1 MHPKNILIVDDDKNN
16 VLVLADFLK
25 GFRLME
31 ATTMRETMQV
41 ASLCLFELII
51 INMQT
56 KGLDTI
62 YLIESLK
69 RLPLTKS
76 IPVVV
81 LSDGVNS
88 ALEDRAFELGVDD
101 FINLKSSVST
111 ISSRILRVVDYQR
124 CLREIALKDEIAEEK
139 IEQMQKK
146 IIESFASIIEG
157 RDFSTGSHIK
167 RTASYVEIVIR
178 GLLDAGYYL
187 DELTDD
193 FCQAC
198 VTAAPLHDIGKITVS
213 DAILCKP
220 GRLTLDEF
228 VVMQTHAQIGGK
240 MIAETLYGMES
251 TLILSTAV
259 DMATYHHEKWN
270 GTGYPYNLRE
280 EEIPLCARI
289 MAIADV
295 FDALVSKRCYKDAM
309 SYRTAFEIIRDEAGR
324 HFDPKIVEVFMNLK
338 NEIISVSEN
347 LVAGLPDLFPSNI
360 STCVCMR
367 RMPVPSEPA
376 CSLIH

>member
-124 CLREIALKDEIAEEK
+124 CLREIALKDEMAEEK
-139 IEQMQKK
+139 IDQMQKK

-157 RDFSTGSHIK
+157 RDYSTGSHIK

-213 DAILCKP
+213 DTILCKP

-228 VVMQTHAQIGGK
+228 VIMQTHAQIGGK
-240 MIAETLYGMES
+240 MIAETLSGMES

-338 NEIISVSEN
+338 NEIISASEN
-347 LVAGLPDLFPSNI
+347 LVA
-360 STCVCMR
+360 
-367 RMPVPSEPA
+367 EA
-376 CSLIH
+376 A

>member
-228 VVMQTHAQIGGK
+228 VVMQTHAQIFPEWKVPLFFQLPLTWQRITMKSGMVPGIRITSGK
-240 MIAETLYGMES
+240 RKS
-251 TLILSTAV
+251 LSV
-259 DMATYHHEKWN
+259 
-270 GTGYPYNLRE
+270 RE
-280 EEIPLCARI
+280 LWQ
-289 MAIADV
+289 
-295 FDALVSKRCYKDAM
+295 
-309 SYRTAFEIIRDEAGR
+309 
-324 HFDPKIVEVFMNLK
+324 
-338 NEIISVSEN
+338 
-347 LVAGLPDLFPSNI
+347 
-360 STCVCMR
+360 
-367 RMPVPSEPA
+367 
-376 CSLIH
+376 